1 MDKNLI
7 YDLIY
12 GILIIFIIMFLLKK
26 LSNNTIQNYINNDK
40 WNFLT
45 SSNLKPIK
53 NINNPEVEMKKSNII
68 FAGTVRSIESF
79 IKTNLN
85 HIDNCGSKF
94 NSYYVI
100 IYENDS
106 SDNTRKI
113 LIEHKKSNYEYIF
126 EDNIT
131 EQRRTVRISNGRN
144 KILQRVRQL
153 NINNY
158 YHYLVMLDLDDVN
171 ISGNFVNTINT
182 CFEYS
187 NWDVLTGNQREQ
199 YYDLWALRKKDDMEY
214 DCWRM
219 VDRNLNIP
227 NAHYI
232 FVYNKFKKYFPGE
245 LLEVDSAFSGI
256 AIYKLSSIPENCNY
270 IGHYDDG
277 GELCEHVEFNKC
289 IKSSGKNIYINTS
302 FLTD

>member
-12 GILIIFIIMFLLKK
+12 GIIIIFIIMFLLKK
-26 LSNNTIQNYINNDK
+26 LSNNTIQNYINNEK
-40 WNFLT
+40 WNFLI
-45 SSNLKPIK
+45 SNNLTPIK
-53 NINNPEVEMKKSNII
+53 NINNPEVEMKKFNII
-68 FAGTVRSIESF
+68 FAGTVRSIELF

-85 HIDNCGSKF
+85 HIDNCGQKF
-94 NSYYVI
+94 NNYHVI

-113 LIEHKKSNYEYIF
+113 LIDNKKSNYDYIF

-131 EQRRTVRISNGRN
+131 EPRRTVRISNGRN

-171 ISGNFVNTINT
+171 ISGNFVNTINS

-219 VDRNLNIP
+219 VTRNPHVP
-227 NAHYI
+227 NAQYV
-232 FVYNKFKKYFPGE
+232 FVYDKFKKYFPGE

-256 AIYKLSSIPENCNY
+256 AIYKLSSIPEYCNY
-270 IGHYDDG
+270 VGKYDDG

-289 IKSSGKNIYINTS
+289 IKNSGKTIYINTS